1 MRIRAVTYFVVAFT
15 FMSVEYVGAQTVIDD
30 RAIAAAVRAEATQPP
45 PVLMREEPRP
55 PVLVPLYLSL
65 AALHVADTVATVQA
79 VREHDAREM
88 NPAMRP
94 FAGDHAALLL
104 IKSASMAGTVFA
116 VEKLWK
122 RNRAAAIITMIG
134 INAAYAAVVSNN
146 LRAVR

>member
-1 MRIRAVTYFVVAFT
+1 MRTRAVTCFVVVFT
-15 FMSVEYVGAQTVIDD
+15 FMSVEYVGAQMVIDD

-45 PVLMREEPRP
+45 PVLMREERRP

-79 VREHDAREM
+79 IREHDAREM

-116 VEKLWK
+116 VEKLWRK
-122 RNRAAAIITMIG
+122 NRAAAVATMIG
-134 INAAYAAVVSNN
+134 INTLYAGVVSHNI
-146 LRAVR
+146 RTMR